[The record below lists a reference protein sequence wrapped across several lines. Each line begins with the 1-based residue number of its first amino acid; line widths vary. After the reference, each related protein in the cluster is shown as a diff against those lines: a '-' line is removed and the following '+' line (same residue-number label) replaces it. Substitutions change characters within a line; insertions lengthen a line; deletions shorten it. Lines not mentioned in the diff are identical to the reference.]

1 MSMLTLPKSS
11 YSVIQSPFGEI
22 TMLTV
27 AGDTTS
33 VIGCGFGP
41 TDTLISRVLATRD
54 LQEVKPGKA
63 PKDVTNL
70 LELWIAGDLGALNK
84 ISVQQFGTKFRQEC
98 WKAMRSIKPGQAI
111 SYAKL
116 ADKTSS
122 KSAVRA
128 AATACASNLIAP
140 IVPCHR
146 VIKSD
151 GTIGGYGY
159 GVALKEQLLA
169 HENAA
174 L

>member
-1 MSMLTLPKSS
+1 MSALTKSS
-11 YSVIQSPFGEI
+11 YSVIQSPFGKI
-22 TMLTV
+22 TLLTV
-27 AGDTTS
+27 AGDTTE

-41 TDTLISRVLATRD
+41 TETLISRVLATLD
-54 LQEVKPGKA
+54 LTEVKPSKA
-63 PKDVTNL
+63 PKEITHLIEQWV
-70 LELWIAGDLGALNK
+70 AGDLGALNK
-84 ISVQQFGTKFRQEC
+84 ISVQQVGTKFRQEC
-98 WKAMRSIKPGQAI
+98 WKAMRSIKPGQTM
-111 SYAKL
+111 SYALL
-116 ADKTSS
+116 AQKTSS